1 MAQSGGDTELATGTE
16 AKPPGPGASLVERTI
31 AAAEERKRRAQ
42 PPDARTYALAR
53 FAGKVVFGA
62 CIGPR
67 VIGLEHVPREGPL
80 LVVANHLSFLEPP
93 LIGTVIPRRITF
105 LALHELFEIRWL
117 ALVLRA
123 MSALAV
129 KRGGARDLDAI
140 RAALELLKHG
150 EAVAIFP
157 EGRRSVTPGLLRAN
171 PGISLLA
178 HRSGAPILPIG
189 ISGTERLEAVGRFL
203 GARFQRPRV
212 RMVIG
217 KPFHPD
223 FSGGRPDHQAVADAV
238 MRRVAELM
246 PERYRG
252 EYRSGKSEVGSGK

>member
-1 MAQSGGDTELATGTE
+1 MTRADGETETNPRAEL
-16 AKPPGPGASLVERTI
+16 KSPGPGASLVERTI
-31 AAAEERKRRAQ
+31 AEAEERKRRAV

-53 FAGKVVFGA
+53 LVGKVVFGG
-62 CIGPR
+62 CVGPR

-105 LALHELFEIRWL
+105 LARHELFEIRWL
-117 ALVLRA
+117 AVVLRA

-140 RAALELLKHG
+140 KAALELLKQG

-157 EGRRSVTPGLLRAN
+157 EGMRSVTPGLLRAT

-178 HRSGAPILPIG
+178 YRSGAPILPIG
-189 ISGTERLEAVGRFL
+189 IIGTERLEAAGRFL
-203 GARFQRPRV
+203 GGRFQRPRV

-217 KPFHPD
+217 TPFRPD
-223 FSGGRPDHQAVADAV
+223 FSAGRPDHQVIADGV

-246 PERYRG
+246 PEGYRG
-252 EYRSGKSEVGSGK
+252 EYRVTSDE